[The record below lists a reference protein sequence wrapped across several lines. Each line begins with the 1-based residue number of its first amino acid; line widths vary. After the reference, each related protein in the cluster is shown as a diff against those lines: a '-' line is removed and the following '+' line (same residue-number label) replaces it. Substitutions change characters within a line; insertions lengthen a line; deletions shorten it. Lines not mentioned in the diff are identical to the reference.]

1 MCAEGTSKRPALC
14 GPLLLGPPF
23 LATCAPVRGRLLHH
37 AAIALKTINLYLK
50 IVLMRTARCS
60 AAHKEAAMAKSA
72 AWGTLHLGIGFGVGC
87 GISGSLAVAGAL
99 AVVEPLCNTVP
110 HGFFDR

>member
-1 MCAEGTSKRPALC
+1 
-14 GPLLLGPPF
+14 
-23 LATCAPVRGRLLHH
+23 
-37 AAIALKTINLYLK
+37 
-50 IVLMRTARCS
+50 
-60 AAHKEAAMAKSA
+60 MAKSA

-110 HGFFDR
+110 HGFFDRWWDQRRAPAVAAGVHGGAADRPCVPSTHWPALALA